1 MEVGQ
6 LWTTYFLQGPPSEL
20 FLLTI
25 AIFVFCQIKHFS
37 AEAGHDL
44 EVRVSKLYKSP
55 LLVTSGHIISEGSI

>member
-6 LWTTYFLQGPPSEL
+6 LWTTYFLQGPPREL

-37 AEAGHDL
+37 TEAGHDL
-44 EVRVSKLYKSP
+44 EESFQTIQEP
-55 LLVTSGHIISEGSI
+55 FTSGHIMSEGSI